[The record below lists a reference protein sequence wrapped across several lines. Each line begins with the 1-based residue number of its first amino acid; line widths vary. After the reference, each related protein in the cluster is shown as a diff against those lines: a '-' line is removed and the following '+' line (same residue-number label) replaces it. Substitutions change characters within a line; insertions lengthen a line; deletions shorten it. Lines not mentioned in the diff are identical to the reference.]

1 MSRRQSNELVPI
13 PEHTSID
20 LTLASPRPR
29 LSSSSSLTPEDFDAC
44 AEEELQ
50 PVPSPSIAKMSRSA
64 CVNVNDA
71 KWHTLS
77 FCELRDTLGKL
88 KESKKVYKRKINEV
102 ESGTSN
108 NDLEES
114 INDMYVLYKA
124 TKYKIKLI
132 KALIEKQSK

>member
-1 MSRRQSNELVPI
+1 V
-13 PEHTSID
+13 
-20 LTLASPRPR
+20 
-29 LSSSSSLTPEDFDAC
+29 
-44 AEEELQ
+44 
-50 PVPSPSIAKMSRSA
+50 VPSPSIAKMSRSA

-132 KALIEKQSK
+132 KALIEKQSKWNR